1 MKKIFI
7 CTFLLLLGSFAFAQK
22 EYGLRFSSIAND
34 TLTLENAIRLGLENN
49 SDFLTAEQ
57 EVIIAEKKIN
67 EAKFRYLPQFDIQGT
82 ATWYNLDYPMVLS
95 DAIANRLLPSSEVT
109 NNENKFFGVGITAT
123 QYIYAGG
130 RISNTLKMARANLKQ
145 VQNKYESI
153 KNIVVLDIKQS
164 FYNLLYAKEYANAT
178 KALLEL
184 AQKLNSTK
192 TQDPWIKIRNE
203 AIIADLQAKH
213 SEAQKAFLD
222 AHTALLIS
230 LNKELNAQV
239 TIQGNLTPTELQ
251 LDLSRLQFLSTEFR
265 PELKSATYALEA
277 NNIAIDVALSHRY
290 PDLILNA
297 SYEKL
302 GANSLEDTNK
312 QVSLALKLPL
322 PYNISSQLA
331 QKKAEQ
337 KKTVLQ
343 RAAIEDTIQ
352 RQVVKSYNDLSFWQE
367 EVLLRKK
374 AYEKLETLV
383 NKNKSP
389 NSYTFE
395 ALQAYLQVTNNYLE
409 ALKNNQIAKAKLEW
423 AIGQDL

>member
-203 AIIADLQAKH
+203 AIIADLQAKQ

-251 LDLSRLQFLSTEFR
+251 LDLSRLQFLATEFR

-367 EVLLRKK
+367 EVLSRKK